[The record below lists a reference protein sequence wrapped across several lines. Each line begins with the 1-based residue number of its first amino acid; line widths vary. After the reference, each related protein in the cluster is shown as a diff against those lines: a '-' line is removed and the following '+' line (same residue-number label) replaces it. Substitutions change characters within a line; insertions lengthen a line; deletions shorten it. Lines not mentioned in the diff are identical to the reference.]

1 MNNKIKDKEPQRL
14 PGAEG
19 VWVFVFADMTVF
31 AIMFGSFITD
41 RQRNLTL
48 FEESQKA
55 LSLNYGTANTLIL
68 LTSSLFVFLAVESM
82 RRSKERQ
89 GALFFALSLVFGVSF
104 IVTKILEYS
113 EKFKAGISML
123 TNDFF
128 MYYFI
133 MTGIHFAHVVVGSII
148 LSALCYKAYNKKKD
162 TPELQAYESGAT
174 YWHMVDIIWICLFP
188 LLYLV
193 K

>member
-55 LSLNYGTANTLIL
+55 LSLKATLIN
-68 LTSSLFVFLAVESM
+68 
-82 RRSKERQ
+82 
-89 GALFFALSLVFGVSF
+89 SF
-104 IVTKILEYS
+104 D
-113 EKFKAGISML
+113 A
-123 TNDFF
+123 
-128 MYYFI
+128 
-133 MTGIHFAHVVVGSII
+133 A
-148 LSALCYKAYNKKKD
+148 
-162 TPELQAYESGAT
+162 
-174 YWHMVDIIWICLFP
+174 
-188 LLYLV
+188 
-193 K
+193 